1 MPINTTQWDSA
12 EYLKTEE
19 DVQLYLEACLEEA
32 GDDPAFIAHALDVIA
47 QGKNMSQFESI
58 KQGLTEAIEHAAG
71 QDSEAVV
78 HLPRTLDVKSI
89 REQVGMTQTAFAAV
103 FDVSLSTLRRWE
115 RGERTPQG
123 PARVLLH
130 LVAHDLASRSLSR
143 EESEHVW
150 QGSGQ
155 NSHSRRH
162 Y

>member
-1 MPINTTQWDSA
+1 MAVNTTQWDSSD
-12 EYLKTEE
+12 YLKTAE
-19 DVQLYLEACLEEA
+19 DMLLYLEACLEEA

-47 QGKNMSQFESI
+47 QAKKRSPFESI

-71 QDSEAVV
+71 QESEAVV

-130 LVAHDLASRSLSR
+130 LVAHEPQAVLQALEKVR
-143 EESEHVW
+143 
-150 QGSGQ
+150 
-155 NSHSRRH
+155 
-162 Y
+162 